1 MKKMIKKIWNAIC
14 TPFVAIAVL
23 IDESKIANE
32 DGSYDTY
39 WAKKNERGTNKNGK
53 TCRPNR

>member
-1 MKKMIKKIWNAIC
+1 MKKMMNKIWDAIC

-32 DGSYDTY
+32 DGSWDGYHE
-39 WAKKNERGTNKNGK
+39 KKNRKGEKR
-53 TCRPNR
+53 

>member
-1 MKKMIKKIWNAIC
+1 MKKMIKKIWDAIC

-32 DGSYDTY
+32 DGSWDAY
-39 WAKKNERGTNKNGK
+39 WAKKNKREEKKQR
-53 TCRPNR
+53 

>member
-1 MKKMIKKIWNAIC
+1 MKNMIKKIWNAIC

-39 WAKKNERGTNKNGK
+39 WAKKNKRGEKRK
-53 TCRPNR
+53 

>member
-23 IDESKIANE
+23 IDESKLANE
-32 DGSYDTY
+32 DGSWDTY
-39 WAKKNERGTNKNGK
+39 WLKKNKREEKKQR
-53 TCRPNR
+53 